1 MKHWILAPA
10 AALAIIVGA
19 AAELGATTL
28 RVTMQLP
35 ESDALSQNWLEFG
48 RLVEERSGGE
58 IKVQLFA
65 SSQLFKDDQVPEA
78 VGSGAIDAGSASL
91 VRYAGAVPA
100 VNVVSVPFLLDSEAA
115 IRAATAPNSRVRILL
130 DAAIQ
135 AQTNNRVLWWQ
146 AFGRNIYLSKG
157 FAITEPT
164 DFTGRK
170 VRTYGTVQ
178 SWTAQALGGA
188 PTIISGSEQFLA
200 YQQRTV
206 DIGMTGASAVAS
218 RKLYEV
224 MDHMTLSYD
233 SAIEFIAVINNDVFE
248 SLPADQQKII
258 LDTAV
263 EVENKLRDFMI
274 TDEDSLVDGV
284 RDKMTVVDLTDVQR
298 AAFRDATSGVVDRFV
313 AQAGDLGAAVVAA
326 ARGL

>member
-1 MKHWILAPA
+1 MKHWILAA
-10 AALAIIVGA
+10 ATALTIGFGA
-19 AAELGATTL
+19 STGSAGTTL

-35 ESDALSQNWLEFG
+35 ESDPLSQNWLEFG
-48 RLVEERSGGE
+48 RLVEQRSGGE
-58 IKVQLFA
+58 IRVQLFA
-65 SSQLFKDDQVPEA
+65 SSQLFKDDEVPEA

-115 IRAATAPNSRVRILL
+115 IRAATAPNSRLRVLL
-130 DAAIQ
+130 DHAIQ

-146 AFGRNIYLSKG
+146 AFGRNIYLSKR
-157 FAITEPT
+157 FAIEAPA
-164 DFTGRK
+164 DFAGKK

-178 SWTAQALGGA
+178 SWTAEALGGA
-188 PTIISGSEQFLA
+188 PTIISASEQFLA
-200 YQQRTV
+200 YQQGTV

-233 SAIEFIAVINNDVFE
+233 SAIEFVAVINNDVFE
-248 SLPADQQKII
+248 RLPAAQQQII
-258 LDTAV
+258 LDTAA
-263 EVENKLRDFMI
+263 EVEAHLRDFMI
-274 TDEDSLVDGV
+274 KDEDSLVDSV
-284 RDKMTVVDLTDVQR
+284 RDRMTVVELTDAQR
-298 AAFRDATSGVVDRFV
+298 SEFRKATSGVVDRFV
-313 AQAGDLGAAVVAA
+313 AQAGDLGAAAVAA